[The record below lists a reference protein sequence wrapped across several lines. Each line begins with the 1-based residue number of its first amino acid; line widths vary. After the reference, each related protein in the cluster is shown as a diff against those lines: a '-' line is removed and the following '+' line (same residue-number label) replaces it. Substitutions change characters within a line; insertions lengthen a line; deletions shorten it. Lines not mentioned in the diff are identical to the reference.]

1 MMNLDLAADI
11 LRILGAPAENEARLA
26 ELVRLTGSREE
37 FLANLILRRRVFAAA
52 PQLEAALLAEGQ
64 KAGQALTPRPPS
76 GIDPF
81 RAEATQRQLET
92 AEDALMAI
100 AEIAGPGALGLEAA
114 WRDYV
119 ADRPAAGFDLQ
130 HRIGRPVAEGG

>member
-1 MMNLDLAADI
+1 MMNLALAADI

-52 PQLEAALLAEGQ
+52 PPLEAALLAEGQ
-64 KAGQALTPRPPS
+64 KAGHALTTRPPS

-114 WRDYV
+114 WRNYV
-119 ADRPAAGFDLQ
+119 AERPAAGFDLQ